1 MQKRHLDKGNKMY
14 AFNISGAEIRLHT
27 CMLPV
32 VRTWR
37 DSRAPWPSLSFW
49 LLSHPMMKRVSL
61 QRSQS
66 LSALSPFLPSGSCV
80 FSSRPC
86 SWLNSF
92 PDRLLITRRWLFMMG
107 KQRCAWVHRTYSF
120 LLVTSGCS
128 CPKVGSLSKA
138 PTVSAWPWRACLPC
152 WSSSWRARI
161 GVEMAAT
168 WIGTWI
174 GVEKTGSAWIWVEKA
189 AT

>member
-1 MQKRHLDKGNKMY
+1 MQKRHLDKGYKMY
-14 AFNISGAEIRLHT
+14 AFNKSGGEIRLHR

-49 LLSHPMMKRVSL
+49 LLSHPMMKWVSL

-66 LSALSPFLPSGSCV
+66 LSALSPFLPSGSYL

-92 PDRLLITRRWLFMMG
+92 PDRLLITWRRLLMQG
-107 KQRCAWVHRTYSF
+107 KQRCAGVHRTSIGC

-128 CPKVGSLSKA
+128 CFKVGSLSKA
-138 PTVSAWPWRACLPC
+138 PTVPAWPWRACLPC
-152 WSSSWRARI
+152 WSSTWRARI
-161 GVEMAAT
+161 RVEMAAT
-168 WIGTWI
+168 RRAWI
-174 GVEKTGSAWIWVEKA
+174 GVEKA